1 MENIYTFLKN
11 VILDLKQESKQ
22 NTFFILI
29 LILLISI
36 PLPFVVNNITIGLLI
51 LYFFFNFKKTNFKT
65 TQILIFPIAL
75 FFIMAASYFWSID
88 KEETLKAI
96 PKEIALLL
104 IPLIFMKTQ
113 ISINQKNKLIKYF
126 SYSMV
131 IMAVFFLLRANIRYL
146 INYDSRV
153 FFYHGENDD
162 DYGLVPKT
170 LNAIHV
176 SVFVALAFFYFFTK
190 EIKLKTDLILSF
202 LLAGFIFLLSSK
214 NIILVFIFLVLA
226 YYFFYSKASYK
237 MRLRNLMI
245 FSGIVV
251 LSLSIGKIRTR
262 FQEELRN
269 NTHNSL
275 NPNVLSTL
283 SNGVHNISIYE
294 AWNNEQFTPNDYFP
308 GTAFRVY
315 QIRMFFELLEDDS
328 IFFKGFGLNASK
340 VKLVEKEKKYNL
352 HKGYGN
358 FNFHNQYVQN
368 FAELGVMGFIALIVI
383 LIVNLKNAI
392 TKKDF
397 IHISFAVLMISL
409 FFTESFLW
417 RQRGVTFFTLL
428 YCVFNSNL
436 ITEKTITH

>member
-1 MENIYTFLKN
+1 MENIYIFLKN

-22 NTFFILI
+22 NTFFIFI

-36 PLPFVVNNITIGLLI
+36 PLPFVVNNIALGLLI
-51 LYFFFNFKKTNFKT
+51 LHFFLNFKKTNFKT
-65 TQILIFPIAL
+65 TQILIFPVAM

-88 KEETLKAI
+88 KEETLQAI
-96 PKEIALLL
+96 PKEISLLL
-104 IPLIFMKTQ
+104 IPLMFMKTQ

-131 IMAVFFLLRANIRYL
+131 IMAVFFLLRAIIRYL

-153 FFYHGENDD
+153 FFYHGENDY

-176 SVFVALAFFYFFTK
+176 SVFVAVAFFYFFTK
-190 EIKLKTDLILSF
+190 EIKLKMDLILSF
-202 LLAGFIFLLSSK
+202 LLAGFIVLLSSK
-214 NIILVFIFLVLA
+214 NIILVMILLVLT

-237 MRLRNLMI
+237 MRFKNLLI
-245 FSGIVV
+245 FLGIVV
-251 LSLSIGKIRTR
+251 FSLSVGKIRVR
-262 FQEELRN
+262 FQEEIRN
-269 NTHNSL
+269 NTNNSL
-275 NPNVLSTL
+275 NSNVLSTL

-315 QIRMFFELLEDDS
+315 QIRMFFELLEGNS
-328 IFFKGFGLNASK
+328 IFFKGFGFNASK
-340 VKLVEKEKKYNL
+340 AKLLEKEKKYNL

-358 FNFHNQYVQN
+358 YNFHNQYIQN
-368 FAELGVMGFIALIVI
+368 FAELGIFGLLLLLSMLLLSIR
-383 LIVNLKNAI
+383 NAI
-392 TKKDF
+392 KSKNF
-397 IHISFAVLMISL
+397 IHIAFSVLIISL

-417 RQRGVTFFTLL
+417 RQRGITFFILM
-428 YCVFNSNL
+428 YCIFNTNFQPQ
-436 ITEKTITH
+436 KTISL